1 MPKINTRVLTILA
14 VIPIMKHFVAFFP
27 FHRLQVLDE
36 DKLGRNNFIGE
47 TCVALKIFHSKPS
60 QSLKRSL
67 VSRGSVSIDTVV
79 IYSHFF
85 KCRLSCS
92 CFRHEMIW
100 DHIVFFFMSL
110 SLWITGAIIKYVYLG
125 KD

>member
-14 VIPIMKHFVAFFP
+14 VIPIMKNFVAFFP

-67 VSRGSVSIDTVV
+67 VSRGSVSIDSAV
-79 IYSHFF
+79 IYSHF
-85 KCRLSCS
+85 LNVGS

>member
-14 VIPIMKHFVAFFP
+14 VTPIMKHFVAFFP

-67 VSRGSVSIDTVV
+67 VSRGSVSIDSVV

-100 DHIVFFFMSL
+100 DHIVFFMSL
-110 SLWITGAIIKYVYLG
+110 SIWITGAIIKYVYLG

>member
-1 MPKINTRVLTILA
+1 MPKINTRILNILA
-14 VIPIMKHFVAFFP
+14 VIPIVKHFVAFFP

-67 VSRGSVSIDTVV
+67 VSRGSVSIDSVV

-100 DHIVFFFMSL
+100 DHIVFFSCFCLFGSL
-110 SLWITGAIIKYVYLG
+110 VQL
-125 KD
+125 